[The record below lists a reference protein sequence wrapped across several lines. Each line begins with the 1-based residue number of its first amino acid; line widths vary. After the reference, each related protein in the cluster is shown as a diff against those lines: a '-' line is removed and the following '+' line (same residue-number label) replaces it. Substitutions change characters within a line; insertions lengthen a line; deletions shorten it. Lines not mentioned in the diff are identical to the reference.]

1 MSLLYLILLKNARGI
16 NMKRTKV
23 AFVYDFDKTLS
34 TTYMQDYFL
43 IPELGMKPEDFWR
56 EANTWSAENGVDQ
69 VTGSMYYF
77 KMMAEKKGLRLTRKN
92 LQSCGAFVVFFNG
105 VEDWFTRI
113 NKYGRYLDLDIEH
126 YIISSG
132 YEEII
137 EGCAIRPFFKEVYGC
152 AFAYGEDGIPVWPAR
167 AVNYS
172 GKVQYLSKINK
183 GLGKYDDKAVNEY
196 IPDDKRRI
204 PYSRIIY
211 FGDGATDIPSMKM
224 VKNHGG
230 TTIAVYKPRSG
241 AKNKAVKLLQDNR
254 VNFALAADYREGKEI
269 DCVIKTI
276 LNKIATERDLEILK
290 QREDKKKKNASC
302 PI

>member
-1 MSLLYLILLKNARGI
+1 
-16 NMKRTKV
+16 MKRTKV
-23 AFVYDFDKTLS
+23 AFVYDFDETLS

-43 IPELGMKPEDFWR
+43 IQELGMKPEDFWR
-56 EANTWSAENGVDQ
+56 EANAWSARNGVDQ

-77 KMMAEKKGLRLTRKN
+77 KMMAEKKGLRLTREN
-92 LQSCGAFVVFFNG
+92 LASCGAFVVFFKG
-105 VEDWFTRI
+105 VEDWFERI

-126 YIISSG
+126 YIVSSG

-137 EGCAIRPFFKEVYGC
+137 SGCSIRKFFKEVYGC
-152 AFAYGEDGIPVWPAR
+152 AFAYGEDGVPVWPAR

-196 IPDDKRRI
+196 TPDETRRI

-211 FGDGATDIPSMKM
+211 FGDGSTDIPSMKM

-230 TTIAVYKPRSG
+230 TAIAVYKPRSS
-241 AKNKAVKLLQDNR
+241 AKNKAIKLLKDDR

-276 LNKIATERDLEILK
+276 LNKLATERDLEILK
-290 QREDKKKKNASC
+290 KREDKKKQGVAC
-302 PI
+302 PL